1 MNYKVPLILVIISI
15 SLYYFLS
22 PPSPLSEEQ
31 LTTHLNNKV
40 VLICGASSGIGE
52 ELAYQLASHGAKLVL
67 VARSQNK
74 LDKVKTELLKRG
86 TPDDNILDLSFDF
99 SDVAGSKMVVEQ
111 TLSKFGA
118 LDYLVSNHAAMVTAP
133 FLGMTYVQ
141 DPEYIEKIFRV
152 NLFSHIE
159 LAVQALPHLEKRKG
173 HMFFTSSLAGEIP
186 LYKNS
191 LYCSTKHAMN
201 GFFYSLQQELL
212 AKESPV
218 SLTIGAFGLIWTKEI
233 SQVLAKDNPY
243 PGWATGSVEDCSRGM
258 MEAYVTRPQ
267 TMSFPRLAGF
277 LYRATWYFK
286 PTYHEDIIEVVK
298 PKGAQGTG
306 YKELVEEMK
315 LDRNADLRKNLEY
328 QQGYGRQ

>member
-1 MNYKVPLILVIISI
+1 MNYKVPLLLVIISV

-22 PPSPLSEEQ
+22 SPSPLSEEE
-31 LTTHLNNKV
+31 LTTHLDNKV

-52 ELAYQLASHGAKLVL
+52 ELAYQLAPRGARLVL

-74 LDKVKTELLKRG
+74 LDKVREELLKRG
-86 TPDDNILDLSFDF
+86 TPEDNILVISFDF
-99 SDVAGSKMVVEQ
+99 SDVAGSKTVVEQ
-111 TLSKFGA
+111 TIAKFGA
-118 LDYLVSNHAAMVTAP
+118 LDYLVSNHAAMIAAP
-133 FLGMTYVQ
+133 FLGMSYVQ
-141 DPEYIEKIFRV
+141 DPVFIEKIFRV
-152 NLFSHIE
+152 NLYSHIE
-159 LAVQALPHLEKRKG
+159 LAVQALPYLEKQKG
-173 HMFFTSSLAGEIP
+173 HIFVTSSLAGEIP

-218 SLTIGAFGLIWTKEI
+218 SLTIGAFGLIWTKEMA
-233 SQVLAKDNPY
+233 QVLASNNPY

-267 TMSFPRLAGF
+267 TMTFPRLAGF
-277 LYRATWYFK
+277 LYRVFWYFK
-286 PTYHEDIIEVVK
+286 PSYHDDIIEVVK
-298 PKGAQGTG
+298 PKGAKGTG

-315 LDRNADLRKNLEY
+315 IDRNADLRKSMGY
-328 QQGYGRQ
+328 QQGYGKQ